1 MRKGFTLIEVM
12 VAVMIISVV
21 ILGLLQLFANN
32 THIFFALDKKM
43 QNNQYLSAFLASQ
56 KYGFE
61 DKKTTMYDLLSD
73 FDMQSDLKRELKN
86 KKVDVIYQ
94 ELEVID
100 LSEFQAD
107 KEDVNPE
114 VAVAKETNSGMV
126 FEMGKSILK
135 FEDASVSLTRVK
147 LQ

>member
-32 THIFFALDKKM
+32 THIFFGLDKKVHY
-43 QNNQYLSAFLASQ
+43 NQYLSAFLASQ

-61 DKKTTMYDLLSD
+61 EKKTTMHELLSD
-73 FDMQSDLKRELKN
+73 FDINDDLRRQLKEI
-86 KKVDVIYQ
+86 KVNVIYQ

-100 LSEFQAD
+100 LSEFQASNEASD
-107 KEDVNPE
+107 PE
-114 VAVAKETNSGMV
+114 VKAAKETNSGMI
-126 FEMGKSILK
+126 FEMGKSVLK
-135 FEDASVSLTRVK
+135 FEDVSISLTRIK